1 MDRLPLRT
9 DNPNKRTLS
18 QIAERLD
25 KGEVAIVPT
34 DSIYAIACKLSHKKS
49 IDRILSVTGKKEKK
63 TKMSL
68 LCGDISSVSDYT
80 MPIPNHVFKTMK
92 RYTPG
97 PYTFILLANNFTQRF
112 FKNSKKEIGVRIPS
126 STILSGLHEFLDE
139 PLICTSLNM
148 YQEQERIFKDPEDIV
163 EVFEHQVDML
173 LDAGIGTDAQS
184 TILDC
189 TSQDIEL
196 IRQGIG
202 DVD

>member
-1 MDRLPLRT
+1 MDRIPLRT
-9 DNPNKRTLS
+9 DNPNKRTLQ
-18 QIAERLD
+18 QICARLD
-25 KGEVAIVPT
+25 KGEIAIVPT

-49 IDRILSVTGKKEKK
+49 IDRILAVTGKKEKK

-97 PYTFILLANNFTQRF
+97 PYTFILSANNTTQRF
-112 FKNSKKEIGVRIPS
+112 FKNSKEEIGVRIPS
-126 STILSGLHEFLDE
+126 SNILQGLHEFLDE

-148 YQEQERIFKDPEDIV
+148 FNEEERLFRNPDDIV
-163 EVFEHQVDML
+163 DVFEHHVDML
-173 LDAGIGTDAQS
+173 LDGGIGTDTES
-184 TILDC
+184 TVLDC
-189 TSQDIEL
+189 TTAEIEL

-202 DVD
+202 EVD